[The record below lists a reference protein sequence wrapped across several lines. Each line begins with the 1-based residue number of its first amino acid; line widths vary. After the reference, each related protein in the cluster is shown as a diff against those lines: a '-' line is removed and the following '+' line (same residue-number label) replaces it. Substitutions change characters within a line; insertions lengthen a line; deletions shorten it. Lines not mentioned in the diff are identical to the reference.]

1 MNTYLMGLLNLTWTQ
16 MKRLLREPFVL
27 GFNFA
32 LPLILLVVG
41 GSFINNAD
49 ITLRAVVLNH
59 ANTPFAHEFE
69 TMLTEPAA
77 IGILSVREDVAS
89 LDEAIAL
96 MSRGELESI
105 IELPE
110 GFGDLNEAG
119 YPSGNVIVYYE
130 QSSPQAGQTLAS
142 IMQSILDETN
152 IAITGI
158 VPPLGVE
165 QRPTT
170 TANRSA
176 LDELYV
182 GVALFT
188 LLSVGVFVLANVLP
202 KDKQLGVLR
211 RFRVTP
217 LRKSQLIL
225 GTMLTYSAI
234 SMIAVTIITAAA
246 VLIFELDIRGNYFL
260 LVAFLLLSAIL
271 LTGFGLFVGALAIN
285 EDQAAIGAITLSV
298 ILFGTL
304 SLPRW
309 VLPEWLQTITD
320 YLPLA
325 PIMDGIRSIAV
336 EGSSLI
342 ELAPQLAIMGVWVAV
357 IYAISI
363 RAFRWE

>member
-1 MNTYLMGLLNLTWTQ
+1 MNAYLLGLLTLTWTQ

-32 LPLILLVVG
+32 LPLILLLVG
-41 GSFINNAD
+41 GRFINDAD
-49 ITLRAVVLNH
+49 ISLRAVVLNH
-59 ANTPFAHEFE
+59 ADSPFAHEFE
-69 TMLTEPAA
+69 TLLTVQSA
-77 IGILSVREDVAS
+77 IDNLSLREGVTS
-89 LDEAIAL
+89 LDEAVAL
-96 MSRGELESI
+96 MSRGEIESI
-105 IELPE
+105 IQLPE

-119 YPSGNVIVYYE
+119 HPSGNVVVYYE
-130 QSSPQAGQTLAS
+130 QSSPQAGQTLATL
-142 IMQSILDETN
+142 MQSVLDETN
-152 IAITGI
+152 IAVTGI
-158 VPPLGVE
+158 APPLGVE
-165 QRPTT
+165 RRPTT

-176 LDELYV
+176 IDEFYIGFV
-182 GVALFT
+182 LFS

-217 LRKSQLIL
+217 FRRSQLIL

-234 SMIAVTIITAAA
+234 SMISATLITAVA
-246 VLIFELDIRGNYFL
+246 VLMFDLEIRGDYL
-260 LVAFLLLSAIL
+260 LLAAFLLLSAIL

-298 ILFGTL
+298 ILYGML

-309 VLPEWLQTITD
+309 ALPEWLQALSA

-336 EGSSLI
+336 EGSALND
-342 ELAPQLAIMGVWVAV
+342 LAPQLAMMGIWIAL

-363 RAFRWE
+363 RVFRWE

>member
-1 MNTYLMGLLNLTWTQ
+1 MNAYLTGLLTLTWTQ
-16 MKRLLREPFVL
+16 LKRLLREPFVL

-69 TMLTEPAA
+69 AMLTEQGS

-96 MSRGELESI
+96 MGRGELESI

-119 YPSGNVIVYYE
+119 YPGGNVIVYYE

-152 IAITGI
+152 ITITGI

-170 TANRSA
+170 TENRSA
-176 LDELYV
+176 MDELYV
-182 GVALFT
+182 GLALFM

-217 LRKSQLIL
+217 FRRSQLIL

-234 SMIAVTIITAAA
+234 SMIALTIVTVAA
-246 VLIFELDIRGNYFL
+246 VQIFDLDIRGDYL
-260 LVAFLLLSAIL
+260 LLAVFFLLSAIL
-271 LTGFGLFVGALAIN
+271 VTGFGLFVGALAIN

-298 ILFGTL
+298 ILFSTL

-309 VLPEWLQTITD
+309 VLPDWLQTLTD
-320 YLPLA
+320 YLPLS
-325 PIMDGIRSIAV
+325 PIMDGIRSITV
-336 EGSSLI
+336 EGISFI
-342 ELAPQLAIMGVWVAV
+342 DLAPQLAIMAIWIAV

-363 RAFRWE
+363 RVFRWE

>member
-1 MNTYLMGLLNLTWTQ
+1 MNVYLMGLLTLTWTQ

-32 LPLILLVVG
+32 LPLILLLVG
-41 GSFINNAD
+41 GSFINNTD
-49 ITLRAVVLNH
+49 FTLRVVVLNY
-59 ANTPFAHEFE
+59 ADSPFAHEFE
-69 TMLTEPAA
+69 TLLTEQGAV
-77 IGILSVREDVAS
+77 GILSVREDVAS
-89 LDEAIAL
+89 LDEAITL
-96 MSRGELESI
+96 MGRGELESI
-105 IELPE
+105 IQLPE
-110 GFGDLNEAG
+110 GFGNLNEEG
-119 YPSGNVIVYYE
+119 YPGGNVIVYYE
-130 QSSPQAGQTLAS
+130 QSTPQAGQTLAS

-170 TANRSA
+170 TENRSA
-176 LDELYV
+176 IDELY
-182 GVALFT
+182 GGLALFT

-217 LRKSQLIL
+217 FRKSQLIL

-234 SMIAVTIITAAA
+234 SMIAITLVTAAA
-246 VLIFELDIRGNYFL
+246 VLILDLEIRGDYL
-260 LVAFLLLSAIL
+260 LLAVFLLLSAIL

-298 ILFGTL
+298 ILFGSI

-309 VLPEWLQTITD
+309 VLPEWLQTLTD

-325 PIMDGIRSIAV
+325 PIVDGIRFVVV
-336 EGSSLI
+336 EGISLI
-342 ELAPQLAIMGVWVAV
+342 DLAPQIATMSIWIVISYAV
-357 IYAISI
+357 SI

>member
-1 MNTYLMGLLNLTWTQ
+1 MNAYLTGLLTLTWTQ

-32 LPLILLVVG
+32 LPLILLVIG

-49 ITLRAVVLNH
+49 ISLRAVVLNH
-59 ANTPFAHEFE
+59 ADSPFAHEFE
-69 TMLTEPAA
+69 ALLTEQGA

-96 MSRGELESI
+96 MSRGEIESI

-110 GFGDLNEAG
+110 GFGDLKEAG
-119 YPSGNVIVYYE
+119 YPTGNVVVYYE

-170 TANRSA
+170 TENRSA
-176 LDELYV
+176 MDDLY
-182 GVALFT
+182 GGLALFT

-217 LRKSQLIL
+217 FRKSQLIL

-234 SMIAVTIITAAA
+234 SMIAVTIVTAAA
-246 VLIFELDIRGNYFL
+246 VLIFDLDIRGDYL
-260 LVAFLLLSAIL
+260 LLAVFLLLSAIL

-285 EDQAAIGAITLSV
+285 EDQAAIGAIMLSV

-309 VLPEWLQTITD
+309 VLPEWLQTMTD
-320 YLPLA
+320 YVPLA
-325 PIMDGIRSIAV
+325 PIMDGIRSIAI
-336 EGSSLI
+336 EGISLI
-342 ELAPQLAIMGVWVAV
+342 ELAPQLAIMGIWIAV

-363 RAFRWE
+363 RVFRWE

>member
-1 MNTYLMGLLNLTWTQ
+1 

-32 LPLILLVVG
+32 LPLILLVIG
-41 GSFINNAD
+41 GRFINNAD

-59 ANTPFAHEFE
+59 ANTPFAREFE
-69 TMLTEPAA
+69 TMLTDSST

-105 IELPE
+105 IELSE
-110 GFGDLNEAG
+110 GFGDLNDAG
-119 YPSGNVIVYYE
+119 YPTGNVIVYYE

-158 VPPLGVE
+158 DPPLGIE

-170 TANRSA
+170 TENRSA
-176 LDELYV
+176 MDELYV
-182 GVALFT
+182 GVTLFT
-188 LLSVGVFVLANVLP
+188 LLSVGLFVLANVLP

-217 LRKSQLIL
+217 FRKSQLIL

-234 SMIAVTIITAAA
+234 SMITVTIVTVAA
-246 VLIFELDIRGNYFL
+246 VLIFDFDIRGGYL
-260 LVAFLLLSAIL
+260 LLAAFLLLSAIL
-271 LTGFGLFVGALAIN
+271 MTGFGLFVGALAIN
-285 EDQAAIGAITLSV
+285 EDQAAIGAIVLSMV
-298 ILFGTL
+298 LFGTL

-309 VLPEWLQTITD
+309 VLPEWLQPLTD
-320 YLPLA
+320 FVPLS
-325 PIMDGIRSIAV
+325 PIRDGIRSITV
-336 EGSSLI
+336 EGMTLI
-342 ELAPQLAIMGVWVAV
+342 ELAPQLAIMGIWIAV

-363 RAFRWE
+363 RTFRWE

>member
-1 MNTYLMGLLNLTWTQ
+1 MNAYLMGLFTLTWVQ

-32 LPLILLVVG
+32 LPLILLLVG

-59 ANTPFAHEFE
+59 ADSSFAREFE
-69 TMLTEPAA
+69 TMLTEQGAV
-77 IGILSVREDVAS
+77 GILSVREDVAS

-96 MSRGELESI
+96 MGRGELESI
-105 IELPE
+105 IRLPE
-110 GFGDLNEAG
+110 DFGDLNEAG
-119 YPSGNVIVYYE
+119 YPSGNVVVYYE

-176 LDELYV
+176 MDELYV
-182 GVALFT
+182 GLALFT

-217 LRKSQLIL
+217 FRKSQLIL
-225 GTMLTYSAI
+225 ATMLTYSAI
-234 SMIAVTIITAAA
+234 SIIAVTLVSAAA
-246 VLIFELDIRGNYFL
+246 LLIFDFEIRGDYL
-260 LVAFLLLSAIL
+260 LLAVFYLLSAIL

-298 ILFGTL
+298 ILFGSM

-309 VLPEWLQTITD
+309 LLPEWLQTLTD
-320 YLPLA
+320 YLPLV
-325 PIMDGIRSIAV
+325 PIMNGIRSIAV
-336 EGSSLI
+336 EGISLVD
-342 ELAPQLAIMGVWVAV
+342 LAPQLAIIGIWIAV

-363 RAFRWE
+363 RVFRWE

>member
-1 MNTYLMGLLNLTWTQ
+1 MNAYLMGLLTLTWTQ

-32 LPLILLVVG
+32 LPLILLVIG

-49 ITLRAVVLNH
+49 ISLRAVVLNH

-69 TMLTEPAA
+69 TMLTEPTA

-96 MSRGELESI
+96 MGRGELESI

-110 GFGDLNEAG
+110 GFGDLNEVG
-119 YPSGNVIVYYE
+119 YPTGNVVVYYE
-130 QSSPQAGQTLAS
+130 QSSPQAGQTLSS

-170 TANRSA
+170 TENRSA
-176 LDELYV
+176 MDDLY
-182 GVALFT
+182 GGLALFT

-217 LRKSQLIL
+217 FRKSQLIL

-234 SMIAVTIITAAA
+234 SMIAVTLVTVAA
-246 VLIFELDIRGNYFL
+246 VLIFDLDIRGDYL
-260 LVAFLLLSAIL
+260 LLAVFLLLSAIL

-285 EDQAAIGAITLSV
+285 EDQAAIGAITLAV
-298 ILFGTL
+298 ILFGSM

-309 VLPEWLQTITD
+309 VLPEWLQTLTD
-320 YLPLA
+320 NLPLA
-325 PIMDGIRSIAV
+325 PIVNGIHSIAV
-336 EGSSLI
+336 EGISLVD
-342 ELAPQLAIMGVWVAV
+342 LAPQIAIMSVWIV
-357 IYAISI
+357 ISYAISI

>member
-1 MNTYLMGLLNLTWTQ
+1 MNAYLMGLLTLTWTQ

-41 GSFINNAD
+41 GNFINNTN

-59 ANTPFAHEFE
+59 ANAPFAHEFE
-69 TMLTEPAA
+69 TLLTEQNA

-130 QSSPQAGQTLAS
+130 QSSPQAGQRLAS
-142 IMQSILDETN
+142 IMQSMLDETN

-165 QRPTT
+165 QKPTT
-170 TANRSA
+170 TANRSV

-182 GVALFT
+182 GLALFT

-217 LRKSQLIL
+217 FRKSQLIL

-234 SMIAVTIITAAA
+234 SMIAVTLITAAA
-246 VLIFELDIRGNYFL
+246 VLIFDLDIRGNYLL
-260 LVAFLLLSAIL
+260 LVVFLLLSAIL

-309 VLPEWLQTITD
+309 ALPEWLQTMTD
-320 YLPLA
+320 YVPLA
-325 PIMDGIRSIAV
+325 PIRDGIRSIAI
-336 EGSSLI
+336 EGISFI
-342 ELAPQLAIMGVWVAV
+342 ELAPHLAIMGIWIAV
-357 IYAISI
+357 IYSISI
-363 RAFRWE
+363 RVFRWE

>member
-1 MNTYLMGLLNLTWTQ
+1 MNAYFTGLLTLTWTQ

-32 LPLILLVVG
+32 LPLILLGVG
-41 GSFINNAD
+41 GSFVNNAD
-49 ITLRAVVLNH
+49 ITLRAVVLNQ

-69 TMLTEPAA
+69 AMLTEP
-77 IGILSVREDVAS
+77 ITSGILSVRENVAS

-182 GVALFT
+182 GLALFS

-217 LRKSQLIL
+217 FRKSQLIL

-234 SMIAVTIITAAA
+234 SMITVTLITAAA
-246 VLIFELDIRGNYFL
+246 VLIFELDIRGNYLL
-260 LVAFLLLSAIL
+260 LVAFFLLSAIL

-285 EDQAAIGAITLSV
+285 EDQAAVGAISLSV

-304 SLPRW
+304 SLPRR
-309 VLPEWLQTITD
+309 VLPEWLQTMTD
-320 YLPLA
+320 YVPLA
-325 PIMDGIRSIAV
+325 PIRYGIRSIAV
-336 EGSSLI
+336 EGFSLV
-342 ELAPQLAIMGVWVAV
+342 ELAPQLAIMGIWIAV

-363 RAFRWE
+363 RVFRWE

>member
-1 MNTYLMGLLNLTWTQ
+1 MNAYLIGLLTLTWTQ

-32 LPLILLVVG
+32 LPLILLIVG
-41 GSFINNAD
+41 GNFINNEN

-59 ANTPFAHEFE
+59 AGSSFADEFE
-69 TMLTEPAA
+69 TLLTEQGA

-105 IELPE
+105 IELPL
-110 GFGDLNEAG
+110 GFGDLNAEG
-119 YPSGNVIVYYE
+119 YPSGNAVVYYE

-142 IMQSILDETN
+142 IVQSILDETN
-152 IAITGI
+152 ITITGI

-170 TANRSA
+170 TENRTA
-176 LDELYV
+176 IDDLY
-182 GVALFT
+182 GGLALFT

-217 LRKSQLIL
+217 FRKSQLIV

-234 SMIAVTIITAAA
+234 SMIAVTIVTAAA
-246 VLIFELDIRGNYFL
+246 VLTFDLDIRGDYL
-260 LVAFLLLSAIL
+260 LLAFFLLLSAIL

-285 EDQAAIGAITLSV
+285 EDQAAIGAITLAV
-298 ILFGTL
+298 ILFGSM

-309 VLPEWLQTITD
+309 VLPEWLRTLTD

-325 PIMDGIRSIAV
+325 PIVDGIRSITV
-336 EGSSLI
+336 EGIAFADLVP
-342 ELAPQLAIMGVWVAV
+342 ELAIMGIWIAV
-357 IYAISI
+357 IYAVSI
-363 RAFRWE
+363 RVFRWE

>member
-1 MNTYLMGLLNLTWTQ
+1 MNSYLIGLVTLTWTQ

-32 LPLILLVVG
+32 LPLILLVIG
-41 GSFINNAD
+41 GSFVNNAD

-59 ANTPFAHEFE
+59 ADSPFAREFE
-69 TMLTEPAA
+69 TLLTEQGV
-77 IGILSVREDVAS
+77 IGILSVLEDVAS
-89 LDEAIAL
+89 LDEAITL
-96 MSRGELESI
+96 MGRGELESI
-105 IELPE
+105 IELPD

-119 YPSGNVIVYYE
+119 YPSGNVLVYYE

-158 VPPLGVE
+158 IPPLGVE

-170 TANRSA
+170 TENRSA
-176 LDELYV
+176 IADLYV
-182 GVALFT
+182 NLALFT

-217 LRKSQLIL
+217 FRKSQLIL

-234 SMIAVTIITAAA
+234 SMIAVTLVTAAA
-246 VLIFELDIRGNYFL
+246 VLIFDLDMRGDYL
-260 LVAFLLLSAIL
+260 LLAVFLLLSAIL

-309 VLPEWLQTITD
+309 MLPDWLQTLTD
-320 YLPLA
+320 YLPLV
-325 PIMDGIRSIAV
+325 PIVDGIRSIAV
-336 EGSSLI
+336 EGISLVD
-342 ELAPQLAIMGVWVAV
+342 LAPQLAIMSVWIAV
-357 IYAISI
+357 LYAISI

>member
-1 MNTYLMGLLNLTWTQ
+1 
-16 MKRLLREPFVL
+16 
-27 GFNFA
+27 
-32 LPLILLVVG
+32 VVG
-41 GSFINNAD
+41 GSFINSAE
-49 ITLRAVVLNH
+49 IRLRAVVLNH
-59 ANTPFAHEFE
+59 ANAPFAHEFE
-69 TMLTEPAA
+69 SMLTEQGA
-77 IGILSVREDVAS
+77 IGILSLREDVAS

-110 GFGDLNEAG
+110 GFGDLNEDG
-119 YPSGNVIVYYE
+119 YPAGNVVVYYE

-142 IMQSILDETN
+142 IMQSILEETN

-158 VPPLGVE
+158 APPLGVE

-170 TANRSA
+170 TENRSA
-176 LDELYV
+176 LDELY
-182 GVALFT
+182 GGIALFT

-217 LRKSQLIL
+217 FRKSQLIL

-234 SMIAVTIITAAA
+234 SVIAGSLVTAAA
-246 VLIFELDIRGNYFL
+246 VLIFELDIRGSYLL
-260 LVAFLLLSAIL
+260 LVAFLLLSAVL
-271 LTGFGLFVGALAIN
+271 LTGFGLFLGALAIN

-309 VLPEWLQTITD
+309 LLPEWLQGMTD

-325 PIMDGIRSIAV
+325 LITGGIHSIAV
-336 EGSSLI
+336 EGISLI
-342 ELAPQLAIMGVWVAV
+342 DLIPQLAIMSIWIAV
-357 IYAISI
+357 IYALSI